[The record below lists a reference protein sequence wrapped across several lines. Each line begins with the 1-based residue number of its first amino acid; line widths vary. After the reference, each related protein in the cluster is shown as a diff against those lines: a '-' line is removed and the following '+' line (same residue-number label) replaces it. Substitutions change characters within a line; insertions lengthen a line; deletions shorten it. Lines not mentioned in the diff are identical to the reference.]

1 MADTQNPVSLTV
13 EIGGEKYAIRSTAD
27 REEVER
33 CARFLDENISEVHR
47 RAGLMDAY
55 KATILAAL
63 SITARYFAAQA
74 ELAALRARMALR
86 SGSLAEEVEA
96 ELAEEVEAE
105 LAEEVEAELAEDA
118 GS

>member
-1 MADTQNPVSLTV
+1 MAETPKAVSLTV
-13 EIGGEKYAIRSTAD
+13 EIGGEQHAIRSTAD
-27 REEVER
+27 REDVER

-63 SITARYFAAQA
+63 SITARYFEAQA
-74 ELAALRARMALR
+74 DLADLRARTALR
-86 SGSLAEEVEA
+86 SSSLAEEVEA
-96 ELAEEVEAE
+96 GLK
-105 LAEEVEAELAEDA
+105 EDA

>member
-1 MADTQNPVSLTV
+1 MADTENAVSLTV

-33 CARFLDENISEVHR
+33 CASFLDESIGEVHR

-63 SITARYFAAQA
+63 SITARYFEAQA
-74 ELAALRARMALR
+74 DLADLRARTALR

-96 ELAEEVEAE
+96 ELAE
-105 LAEEVEAELAEDA
+105 DA
-118 GS
+118 GY

>member
-1 MADTQNPVSLTV
+1 MAEPGKAVSLTV

-27 REEVER
+27 RDEVER
-33 CARFLDENISEVHR
+33 CARFLDGTISEVHR

-63 SITARYFAAQA
+63 SITARYFEAQA
-74 ELAALRARMALR
+74 DLADLRTLTARR

-96 ELAEEVEAE
+96 ELAE
-105 LAEEVEAELAEDA
+105 DA
-118 GS
+118 

>member
-1 MADTQNPVSLTV
+1 MADTDKAVSLTV
-13 EIGGEKYAIRSTAD
+13 EIAGEKYALRSTAD

-47 RAGLMDAY
+47 RAGLMDSY

-63 SITARYFAAQA
+63 SITARYFEAQGD
-74 ELAALRARMALR
+74 LAGLRARMTRR

-96 ELAEEVEAE
+96 ELAEH
-105 LAEEVEAELAEDA
+105 A

>member
-1 MADTQNPVSLTV
+1 MADAEHAVSLTV
-13 EIGGEKYAIRSTAD
+13 EIGGEKYALRSTAD
-27 REEVER
+27 RDEVER
-33 CARFLDENISEVHR
+33 CARFLDESISDVHQ

-63 SITARYFAAQA
+63 SITARYFEAQA
-74 ELAALRARMALR
+74 DLADLRARMALR

-96 ELAEEVEAE
+96 ELAE
-105 LAEEVEAELAEDA
+105 DA

>member
-1 MADTQNPVSLTV
+1 MANTENAVSLTV
-13 EIGGEKYAIRSTAD
+13 EIGGEKYPILSTAD

-63 SITARYFAAQA
+63 SITAWYFEAQA
-74 ELAALRARMALR
+74 DLADLRARMALS
-86 SGSLAEEVEA
+86 SGSLADDVEA
-96 ELAEEVEAE
+96 ELAEA
-105 LAEEVEAELAEDA
+105 A

>member
-1 MADTQNPVSLTV
+1 MAEPERAVSLTV

-27 REEVER
+27 REDVER
-33 CARFLDENISEVHR
+33 CARFLDENISEVH

-63 SITARYFAAQA
+63 SITARYFEA
-74 ELAALRARMALR
+74 EADLTGLRARVALR
-86 SGSLAEEVEA
+86 SES
-96 ELAEEVEAE
+96 

>member
-1 MADTQNPVSLTV
+1 MADTENAVSLTV
-13 EIGGEKYAIRSTAD
+13 EIGGERYALRSTAD

-33 CARFLDENISEVHR
+33 CARFLDESISDVHR

-63 SITARYFAAQA
+63 SITAQYFEAQA
-74 ELAALRARMALR
+74 DLADLRARMALR
-86 SGSLAEEVEA
+86 SGSLADD
-96 ELAEEVEAE
+96 
-105 LAEEVEAELAEDA
+105 VEAELAEDA

>member
-1 MADTQNPVSLTV
+1 MADTENAVSLTV

-33 CARFLDENISEVHR
+33 CARFLDENISEVLHR
-47 RAGLMDAY
+47 GAGLVDAY

-63 SITARYFAAQA
+63 SITARYFEAQA
-74 ELAALRARMALR
+74 DLARLRAGMALR

-96 ELAEEVEAE
+96 ELAE
-105 LAEEVEAELAEDA
+105 DA

>member
-1 MADTQNPVSLTV
+1 MADTENAVSLTV

-33 CARFLDENISEVHR
+33 CARFLDENISQVHR
-47 RAGLMDAY
+47 GAGLMDAY

-63 SITARYFAAQA
+63 SITARYFEAQA
-74 ELAALRARMALR
+74 DLARLRARMALR

-96 ELAEEVEAE
+96 ELAE
-105 LAEEVEAELAEDA
+105 DA